1 MKNITGFIYFASF
14 AGVISVFM
22 SLFFAM
28 EFPII
33 VPYFKRRGGRK
44 TQLFQVLQAGLFIL
58 FSVCIAFL
66 AWGGVEGNVNPV
78 YTVFAFAMMIIFLLF
93 IAYVHRDFPVANTK
107 FQLHAIQIGGVFYFI
122 MLPGLV
128 CFAISY
134 LKLMDNAEY
143 KLHDMMIKNSRLEF
157 DGNYPCK
164 GNTRKKCGAYKAR
177 VNVNWGKEWACPDNP
192 DVWCDTWITV
202 PDCFVF
208 TDETFATEDEFSDNF
223 ARVENCVIEQYG
235 LPAVGVELEKELY
248 PELEEAWPRIQYL
261 GTCTSTCST
270 EPLSTDMYEFAR
282 KIKLAGLCLSC
293 TGAILFAI
301 YYYVIFGEG
310 TKHFCGMFIR
320 KPKSIFSLLRHSTI
334 GRFLHSDRLAT
345 LSGPTSGINTDNVES
360 RDEGRRSRRSGVS
373 QTNDSER
380 FSDSIEV
387 ASQTPTP
394 PMVEASIM
402 EEQSSD
408 ESWEEYSIDNEEI
421 FMESGRSMYD
431 GSDDSSWDD
440 SCKSES
446 SLSITGPSDEDS
458 CDNSVLSD
466 DRSESSVVKPKASEE
481 TNEVDIDV

>member
-22 SLFFAM
+22 SIFFAM

-33 VPYFKRRGGRK
+33 VPYFKRRGRRK
-44 TQLFQVLQAGLFIL
+44 TQLLQALQAGLFIL
-58 FSVCIAFL
+58 LSACISFL
-66 AWGGVEGNVNPV
+66 AWAGVEGNVHPV
-78 YTVFAFAMMIIFLLF
+78 WTVFAFAIIIIFLLF

-122 MLPGLV
+122 MLPGLI

-134 LKLMDNAEY
+134 LKLMENAEY
-143 KLHDMMIKNSRLEF
+143 KVHDMMIKNTRMEF
-157 DGNYPCK
+157 DGNYSCK
-164 GNTRKKCGAYKAR
+164 GNKKCGAYKAII
-177 VNVNWGKEWACPDNP
+177 NINWGNEWACPGNP
-192 DVWCDTWITV
+192 DIWCDTWISA
-202 PDCFVF
+202 PDCLLL
-208 TDETFATEDEFSDNF
+208 TDETFATKDEFSDNF
-223 ARVENCVIEQYG
+223 ARVESCVAEKYG
-235 LPAVGVELEKELY
+235 LPAVGMELDKELY

-270 EPLSTDMYEFAR
+270 EPLSTDMYEFVR

-310 TKHFCGMFIR
+310 VKHFCGMFIR
-320 KPKSIFSLLRHSTI
+320 KPKSIFSLLRHSSI
-334 GRFLHSDRLAT
+334 GRFLYLDRIPP
-345 LSGPTSGINTDNVES
+345 LSGPTSGTNTDNVES

-373 QTNDSER
+373 QTNDTNDGER
-380 FSDSIEV
+380 SSDSIEV
-387 ASQTPTP
+387 ASRPCTP
-394 PMVEASIM
+394 PMVEASIL

-408 ESWEEYSIDNEEI
+408 ESWEEYSIDDEES

-446 SLSITGPSDEDS
+446 SLSIGPRDEDS

-466 DRSESSVVKPKASEE
+466 DLSESSVVSPTATEE
-481 TNEVDIDV
+481 MDEVDIDV